1 MAGLYILSSRS
12 DLPVPS
18 ADGFDK
24 LGHVILYAGLAGVS
38 LRALA
43 GGRWAGVTPLSMGLA
58 VLIVVAYGGTDEYHQ
73 AFVDGRTSE
82 LADVVADATGGV
94 LAVVAARVWVI
105 LSTNDA
111 MRP

>member
-1 MAGLYILSSRS
+1 
-12 DLPVPS
+12 
-18 ADGFDK
+18 
-24 LGHVILYAGLAGVS
+24 
-38 LRALA
+38 
-43 GGRWAGVTPLSMGLA
+43 MGLA